1 MFCNPPYGR
10 EIGKWVQKAYEE
22 AQGGT
27 PIVLLI
33 PARTDTSYFHDYIY
47 GKAEIRFIRGRLRF
61 TDDDGNAGRVTE
73 KTKGEQSNMVDKYE
87 KVRQEYLNIC
97 EGHNGEPCGGDPSVG
112 IFPCPFYGYDRGC
125 LLEGEEYKT
134 APFGFNRLAKEVHE
148 NAVAHG
154 WWEEERGLPEVL
166 MLCVSEL
173 AEALEEYRNG
183 RPTLYYPC
191 NAGGVCCEE
200 DGSAHCGSRPYNPN
214 NPEAPCSAQSKKP
227 EGVAVELADCVIRI
241 LDYCGHAGIDLE
253 EAIRIKHEYNK
264 SRPYRHGGK
273 KC

>member
-1 MFCNPPYGR
+1 MAATLGTIARIFK
-10 EIGKWVQKAYEE
+10 IGS
-22 AQGGT
+22 
-27 PIVLLI
+27 
-33 PARTDTSYFHDYIY
+33 R
-47 GKAEIRFIRGRLRF
+47 RRGSLNAWS
-61 TDDDGNAGRVTE
+61 GNAGRVTE

-97 EGHNGEPCGGDPSVG
+97 EGHNGEPCDGDPSVG

-173 AEALEEYRNG
+173 VRHWRNTATGGQRSIIPATLAACVAKKTEAHIAEAARTIQTIQKPRVPRRARN
-183 RPTLYYPC
+183 RK
-191 NAGGVCCEE
+191 A
-200 DGSAHCGSRPYNPN
+200 
-214 NPEAPCSAQSKKP
+214 
-227 EGVAVELADCVIRI
+227 
-241 LDYCGHAGIDLE
+241 
-253 EAIRIKHEYNK
+253 
-264 SRPYRHGGK
+264 
-273 KC
+273 

>member
-1 MFCNPPYGR
+1 MTAIRVARVAHTPHIVAATLGTIARIFK
-10 EIGKWVQKAYEE
+10 IGS
-22 AQGGT
+22 
-27 PIVLLI
+27 
-33 PARTDTSYFHDYIY
+33 R
-47 GKAEIRFIRGRLRF
+47 RRGSLNAWS
-61 TDDDGNAGRVTE
+61 GNAGRVTE
-73 KTKGEQSNMVDKYE
+73 KTKGVFQTMENMSLKE
-87 KVRQEYLNIC
+87 
-97 EGHNGEPCGGDPSVG
+97 
-112 IFPCPFYGYDRGC
+112 
-125 LLEGEEYKT
+125 
-134 APFGFNRLAKEVHE
+134 LAAAVHE

-183 RPTLYYPC
+183 RPTLYYLC

>member
-1 MFCNPPYGR
+1 MTAIRVARVAHTPHIVAATLGTIARIFK
-10 EIGKWVQKAYEE
+10 IGS
-22 AQGGT
+22 
-27 PIVLLI
+27 
-33 PARTDTSYFHDYIY
+33 R
-47 GKAEIRFIRGRLRF
+47 RRGSLNAWS
-61 TDDDGNAGRVTE
+61 GNAGRVTE
-73 KTKGEQSNMVDKYE
+73 KTKGVFQTMENMSLKE
-87 KVRQEYLNIC
+87 
-97 EGHNGEPCGGDPSVG
+97 
-112 IFPCPFYGYDRGC
+112 
-125 LLEGEEYKT
+125 
-134 APFGFNRLAKEVHE
+134 LADAVHE

-154 WWEEERGLPEVL
+154 WWEEERDTAEVFAL
-166 MLCVSEL
+166 IHSEL
-173 AEALEEYRNG
+173 SEALEEYRNG

-227 EGVAVELADCVIRI
+227 EGIAVELADCVIRI
-241 LDYCGHAGIDLE
+241 LDFCGKEQIDIDDELKDRRAGFNSYTLPALVNTCHCLISNAYESRLNTAAYLAECVAIIKFWCEENGGNLE

>member
-1 MFCNPPYGR
+1 M
-10 EIGKWVQKAYEE
+10 
-22 AQGGT
+22 
-27 PIVLLI
+27 
-33 PARTDTSYFHDYIY
+33 
-47 GKAEIRFIRGRLRF
+47 
-61 TDDDGNAGRVTE
+61 E
-73 KTKGEQSNMVDKYE
+73 KTS
-87 KVRQEYLNIC
+87 LN
-97 EGHNGEPCGGDPSVG
+97 E
-112 IFPCPFYGYDRGC
+112 
-125 LLEGEEYKT
+125 
-134 APFGFNRLAKEVHE
+134 LAAAVHE

-173 AEALEEYRNG
+173 AEALEEYRANK
-183 RPTLYYPC
+183 PNLYFEIEEETTLY
-191 NAGGVCCEE
+191 AEGVAVETVM
-200 DGSAHCGSRPYNPN
+200 R
-214 NPEAPCSAQSKKP
+214 KKP